1 MEIYIVQEHALI
13 AVTIP
18 ALLSLIQQVAP
29 KLAAHHTYVRYL
41 PFYPVV
47 LAVVAMFVPG
57 LGPEA
62 ATIANRVATGIVIGS
77 FLGWGHKA
85 YSQTALGQDTRIQ
98 LRGGDP

>member
-1 MEIYIVQEHALI
+1 MEIAIVQEHALV

-18 ALLSLIQQVAP
+18 ALLSMIQQAAP
-29 KLAAHHTYVRYL
+29 KLAANHIYVRYL

-47 LAVVAMFVPG
+47 LAVAAMFIPG
-57 LGPEA
+57 LGPEDA
-62 ATIANRVATGIVIGS
+62 PVATRVATGIAIGS

-85 YSQTALGQDTRIQ
+85 YSQTAMGQDARIQ